1 MNHSPSAARGFT
13 LVELLVVVA
22 IVGILASVAVP
33 QYAAYRQRGFD
44 ARAQSDLRNAAIA
57 QEAQFALS
65 EAYVTCVDADCVAE
79 LPGFRL
85 SPGVTITLTDAGGAF
100 TGTAR
105 HAQGSRTWT
114 YDSDTGGIEP

>member
-1 MNHSPSAARGFT
+1 MLGSKHSDGFT

-57 QEAQFALS
+57 QEANFAVN
-65 EAYVTCVDADCVAE
+65 EAYVSCTDADCATQ
-79 LPGFRL
+79 LPGFRR
-85 SPGVTITLTDAGGAF
+85 SDGVSITMTADGAGF
-100 TGTAR
+100 VGTAR
-105 HAQGSRTWT
+105 HAQGSRGWT
-114 YDSDTGGIEP
+114 YDSDSGGIAP

>member
-1 MNHSPSAARGFT
+1 MHYSTSCSPGFT

-22 IVGILASVAVP
+22 IVGILAAVAVP

-57 QEAQFALS
+57 EEAQFVVGES
-65 EAYVTCVDADCVAE
+65 YITCTDADCEAN

-85 SPGVTITLTDAGGAF
+85 SPGVTITLTAAGETF

-114 YDSDTGGIEP
+114 YDSADGGFGN

>member
-1 MNHSPSAARGFT
+1 MKRFCGAAGFT

-57 QEAQFALS
+57 QEAYFALN
-65 EAYVTCVDADCVAE
+65 EVYVTCADAACVTD
-79 LPGFRL
+79 LPGFRR
-85 SPGVTITLTDAGGAF
+85 SDGVSITLTAGVGGF
-100 TGTAR
+100 TGTAS
-105 HAQGSRTWT
+105 HAQGSRAWT
-114 YDSDTGGIEP
+114 YDSDAGGILP

>member
-1 MNHSPSAARGFT
+1 MRHVERNSGFT

-44 ARAQSDLRNAAIA
+44 ARAQSDLRNAAVA
-57 QEAQFALS
+57 QEARFAVS
-65 EAYVTCVDADCVAE
+65 ESYADCVDAACATE

-85 SPGVTITLTDAGGAF
+85 SPGVSLTMTAGSDAF
-100 TGTAR
+100 TASAR
-105 HAQGSRTWT
+105 HAQGSRPFT
-114 YDSDTGGIEP
+114 YDSNDGGLTP

>member
-1 MNHSPSAARGFT
+1 MHASSASRGFT

-22 IVGILASVAVP
+22 IVGILASIAVP

-57 QEAQFALS
+57 QEAYFALN
-65 EAYVTCVDADCVAE
+65 EAYVSCANAACATQ
-79 LPGFRL
+79 LPGFRI
-85 SPGVTITLTDAGGAF
+85 SEGVTIAFTAVAGGF
-100 TGTAR
+100 TGTAS

-114 YDSDTGGIEP
+114 YDSDAGGILP

>member
-1 MNHSPSAARGFT
+1 MHQPWGRVGFT

-22 IVGILASVAVP
+22 IVGILASIAVP

-57 QEAQFALS
+57 QEAYFALN
-65 EAYVTCVDADCVAE
+65 EVYVSCSDAVCVTQ

-85 SPGVTITLTDAGGAF
+85 SDGVSIDFTAAAGGF
-100 TGTAR
+100 TGTAS

-114 YDSDTGGIEP
+114 YDSDAGGILP